1 MYLNCDMQQRFW
13 LAYFYRPAYLSN
25 ACWQHDENMWKQT
38 ERKKKVVHSTCKLK
52 IIDVKVD
59 VKEMFGMKKYWPK
72 CILSSEICEIM

>member
-1 MYLNCDMQQRFW
+1 MQQRFW

-59 VKEMFGMKKYWPK
+59 V
-72 CILSSEICEIM
+72 